1 MSVVDKKYDKM
12 QQELMDYILSG
23 QMHSTLIG
31 KLVSM
36 DSSSDPSSIRSAEEF
51 VEYVITLL
59 QKAEKYGR
67 DNVKSKQS

>member
-59 QKAEKYGR
+59 QKAEKYGK
-67 DNVKSKQS
+67 DNVKSK

>member
-67 DNVKSKQS
+67 DNVKSK

>member
-59 QKAEKYGR
+59 QKAEKYGK